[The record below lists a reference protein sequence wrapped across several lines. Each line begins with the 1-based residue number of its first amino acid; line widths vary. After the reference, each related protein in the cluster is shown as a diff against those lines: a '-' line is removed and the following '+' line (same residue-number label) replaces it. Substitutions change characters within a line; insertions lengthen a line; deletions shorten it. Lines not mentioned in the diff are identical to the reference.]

1 MPDSRLR
8 AASYAAGLGSLMATP
23 ILAVILWKGW
33 RVVAAEQPNWW
44 ALLALI
50 SYVALVVILT
60 YLQRRGVNLGR
71 GLI

>member
-8 AASYAAGLGSLMATP
+8 AMFYAAGIGSVMMTP
-23 ILAVILWKGW
+23 ICAFIVWKGW
-33 RVVAAEQPNWW
+33 STVIAGHPNWW
-44 ALLALI
+44 AVVALVC
-50 SYVALVVILT
+50 YVTLVVILT